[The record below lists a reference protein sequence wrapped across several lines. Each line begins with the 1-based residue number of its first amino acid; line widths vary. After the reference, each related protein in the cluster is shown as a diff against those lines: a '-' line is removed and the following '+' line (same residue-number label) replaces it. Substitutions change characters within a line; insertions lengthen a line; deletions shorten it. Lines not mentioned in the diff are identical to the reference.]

1 MKHPFYLHDS
11 KVRAKV
17 PFEPEFAGQARIYLC
32 GPTVYDEAHLG
43 HARSAISFDLLR
55 RTLSALGYAV
65 QFARNVTDVDDKI
78 IKKMADTGQTL
89 PKLTGFYAGRY
100 HADMAALNVLPP
112 DIEPKATGH
121 IAPMIALVQ
130 NLLERGCAYRADN
143 GDIYFDT
150 AKDAAYGSTSG
161 ETQDEVLSRVAGDQ
175 KKNARDFVLWKAA
188 KTDESVVFE
197 SPFGLGRP
205 GWHLECS
212 AMVQSH
218 LWREGAKYACDIH
231 AGGADLFFPH
241 HENEAAQTRCGY
253 GIEIARYWMH
263 NGFVRIDGEKMS
275 KSLGNSFFIKDAL
288 LHFPG
293 EALRFY
299 LMSIHY
305 RAGLNYNDQDLHA
318 AKKRLDRLYRLKKRL
333 DAAAGEAEAGFKN
346 DLLEAMADDL
356 NISKALAAVDEMVGH
371 INDALDKNPKDKALK
386 AAAAGNLALIQNVL
400 GVGFADPYEWFQWGV
415 DGAEKARI
423 ESLIA
428 ARAEAKAAKDYV
440 RADEI
445 RGELMA
451 MGVAL
456 MDIPGRTVWEKSL

>member
-1 MKHPFYLHDS
+1 MSRFYLFDS
-11 KVRAKV
+11 KSRSKV
-17 PFEPEFAGQARIYLC
+17 PFEPEFANQARIYLC

-55 RTLSALGYAV
+55 RTLGALGFAV
-65 QFARNVTDVDDKI
+65 RFARNVTDVDDKI

-89 PKLTGFYAGRY
+89 PKLTGFYTDRY

-121 IAPMIALVQ
+121 IEAMIALVA
-130 NLLERGCAYRADN
+130 NLLERGCAYQADN

-150 AKDAAYGSTSG
+150 AKDSAYGTTSG
-161 ETQDEVLSRVAGDQ
+161 EIQEETQSRVAGDH
-175 KKNARDFVLWKAA
+175 KKNPRDFVLWKAA
-188 KTDESVVFE
+188 KADESVVFD

-218 LWREGAKYACDIH
+218 LWQAGAKYACDIH
-231 AGGADLFFPH
+231 AGGMDLFFPH
-241 HENEAAQTRCGY
+241 HENEAAQSRCGY
-253 GIEIARYWMH
+253 GVEIARHWMH

-275 KSLGNSFFIKDAL
+275 KSLGNSFFVKDSL

-299 LMSIHY
+299 LMSVHY

-333 DAAAGEAEAGFKN
+333 DVAPGEADPAFKQE
-346 DLLEAMADDL
+346 LLEAMADDL
-356 NISKALAAVDEMVGH
+356 NISRALAVLDERIAHV
-371 INDALDKNPKDKALK
+371 NEALDKNPKDKALK
-386 AAAAGNLALIQNVL
+386 AAGAGDLALVQAVL
-400 GVGFADPYEWFQWGV
+400 GVGFADAYEWFQWGV
-415 DGAEKARI
+415 DAAEKARI
-423 ESLIA
+423 EAQIA

-451 MGVAL
+451 SGVAL